1 MITRGIAMIKITCF
15 TLLLITASISVCM
28 AGSINNNIWSPT
40 SCGNDPEVP
49 VIKQDNIDTY
59 NQSIKAINE
68 WQQAAIIYNTCVVN
82 EANAD
87 NALIAKIANEKQ
99 NKFRLAVEKIK
110 VETDAAKAVLDQGN
124 K

>member
-1 MITRGIAMIKITCF
+1 MIKITSI
-15 TLLLITASISVCM
+15 TLLLMTASVSVCT
-28 AGSINNNIWSPT
+28 AGSINNNVWSANA
-40 SCGNDPEVP
+40 CGNEPEVP
-49 VIKQDNIDTY
+49 AIKQDNIETY

-68 WQQAAIIYNTCVVN
+68 WQQAGIAYNTCVVN

-87 NALIAKIANEKQ
+87 NALIAKTANEKQ

-110 VETDAAKAVLDQGN
+110 VDTDAAKALLDQGN

>member
-1 MITRGIAMIKITCF
+1 MIKITCF

-110 VETDAAKAVLDQGN
+110 VETDAAKAALDQGN

>member
-1 MITRGIAMIKITCF
+1 MITRGRAMIKITCF

-110 VETDAAKAVLDQGN
+110 VETDAAKAALDQGN